1 MLTVVVLYASIM
13 GGFIYKNDVLGRF
26 GLCHTKIVYPLL
38 LKKEEEKKRKEI
50 KKRHA
55 SLKKHLA
62 YFFFTIYK
70 NHVLFVDR
78 DMTIMC
84 TLRDTECTGH

>member
-38 LKKEEEKKRKEI
+38 LKKEEEKKERK

-62 YFFFTIYK
+62 YFFY
-70 NHVLFVDR
+70 HL
-78 DMTIMC
+78 
-84 TLRDTECTGH
+84 